1 MTGDRR
7 RFLGMAAATL
17 VLPFGSV
24 ARAVTPTFAP
34 PTGPMR
40 YTRSLR
46 RELVDGAAIV
56 ATRSFAVRFV
66 PLDAGWRLEGEE
78 DTVPEV
84 SGPPSLDGILRF
96 ERARRE
102 TGLFPLRI
110 DGGGQIADEPGS
122 AGSPQLDRAVDE
134 ALHRIAA
141 SGLPEDDQE
150 AMRVFVVG
158 VQLAAIALVAAP
170 PADLFHPLSAPL
182 TERRAV
188 TLPDGGAGEVSLRFT
203 AKIDPATGLMREAER
218 MVLTRLAQSERRT
231 AERWTL
237 TAA

>member
-1 MTGDRR
+1 MG
-7 RFLGMAAATL
+7 LAAATL
-17 VLPFGSV
+17 VLPLGSV
-24 ARAVTPTFAP
+24 ARAATPTFAP

-46 RELVDGAAIV
+46 RELADGAAVV

-66 PLDAGWRLEGEE
+66 SLDAGWRLEGEE
-78 DTVPEV
+78 DVAPEV

-96 ERARRE
+96 ERERRE

-110 DGGGQIADEPGS
+110 DGSGRIIAEPGT

-141 SGLPEDDQE
+141 SGLPENDQE

-158 VQLAAIALVAAP
+158 VQLAAIALVGAP
-170 PADLFHPLSAPL
+170 PADLFHPLSAPSGG
-182 TERRAV
+182 RRAV
-188 TLPDGGAGEVSLRFT
+188 TMPDGGSGEVSLSFT
-203 AKIDPATGLMREAER
+203 AEIDPATGLMRAAER
-218 MVLTRLAQSERRT
+218 LVVTRLGATERRT
-231 AERWTL
+231 VERWTL
-237 TAA
+237 TMI